1 MTLIRCAE
9 DLAVFKANFG
19 AAAPASPEVR
29 YLSCTSAETLASSA
43 SEYRLCVPGSK
54 SFTSRALVLAGL
66 CSAQVRLEGLLLADD
81 SYWGLGTLLGL
92 GMELDLD
99 VARCVVDAWWPS
111 NLHVRAQS
119 RRDSSDPGA
128 RPIQDG
134 VCLYLGMAGTLARFV
149 PALVLNSGHTP
160 PQGVELDGEQRLRE
174 RPLRP
179 LLVALRQLGAR
190 VSGDSLPLRMLPS
203 SLGGVCSISGS
214 ESGQF
219 LSGLV
224 LAGAAA
230 TKPVTIKRTENLV
243 QPDYV
248 RMTLEAA
255 RAFGAD
261 VDADSELQEVRCQP
275 VECLAPLGS
284 TYQIEADA
292 STACYLLSLAALFDL
307 DLEVTNLG
315 SSSLQPDLGF
325 VTFLRRMGARFQMGP
340 TAVRHLPR
348 GEVSLHGGFEMDF
361 SLMSDQALTAGVL
374 AVVGTGPVTIRGV
387 AHIRSHESDR
397 IAALVSNLSRLGVTA
412 REHDDGFTVHPLMP
426 GGLDAGSLSVAARYK
441 ALSGRL
447 CGIWPTHRDHRFA
460 MTGALLAALSPQ
472 LIIESPSCC
481 AKTAPGFFR
490 QLEELGLRFV
500 DRSREYP

>member
-1 MTLIRCAE
+1 
-9 DLAVFKANFG
+9 
-19 AAAPASPEVR
+19 
-29 YLSCTSAETLASSA
+29 
-43 SEYRLCVPGSK
+43 
-54 SFTSRALVLAGL
+54 
-66 CSAQVRLEGLLLADD
+66 
-81 SYWGLGTLLGL
+81 
-92 GMELDLD
+92 MELDLD
-99 VARCVVDAWWPS
+99 VTRCVVEAWWPD
-111 NLHVRAQS
+111 NLPLRAQS
-119 RRDSSDPGA
+119 GRDFSDTGA
-128 RPIQDG
+128 RPIQDD

-160 PQGVELDGEQRLRE
+160 PQGVELDGELRLRE

-190 VSGDSLPLRMLPS
+190 VSGDSLPLRMQPS

-230 TKPVTIKRTENLV
+230 SKPVTIQRTDNLV

-255 RAFGAD
+255 RAFGAE
-261 VDADSELQEVRCQP
+261 VDCDNNLNEVRCQP
-275 VECLAPLGS
+275 VECLAPARS
-284 TYQIEADA
+284 SYQIEADA

-325 VTFLRRMGARFQMGP
+325 VSFLRRMGARFEMGP
-340 TAVRHLPR
+340 RSVRHQPR
-348 GEVSLHGGFEMDF
+348 GTVSLQGGFEMDF
-361 SLMSDQALTAGVL
+361 SLMSDQAITAGVL
-374 AVVGTGPVTIRGV
+374 AVVGSGPVTIRGV
-387 AHIRSHESDR
+387 AHIRGHESDR
-397 IAALVSNLSRLGVTA
+397 IGALVSNLSRLGVTA
-412 REHDDGFTVHPLMP
+412 REHDDGFTVHPVMP
-426 GGLDAGSLSVAARYK
+426 GDLDAGRLSAAARHK

-447 CGIWPTHRDHRFA
+447 GGVWSTHRDHRFA
-460 MTGALLAALSPQ
+460 MTGALLATLSPQ
-472 LIIESPSCC
+472 LVIESPSCC

-490 QLEELGLRFV
+490 QLEELGLRFE
-500 DRSREYP
+500 DRSSEYP